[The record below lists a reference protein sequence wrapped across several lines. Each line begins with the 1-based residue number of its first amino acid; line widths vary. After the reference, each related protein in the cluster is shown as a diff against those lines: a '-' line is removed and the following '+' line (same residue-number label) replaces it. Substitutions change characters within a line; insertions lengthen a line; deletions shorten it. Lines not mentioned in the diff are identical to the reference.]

1 MNVFSQEFILL
12 ETRVEELK
20 KKFMASQLQDEKQDP
35 VAFLPDLEFSAAYK
49 LLVHAEIQDYL
60 EKKARKGLSLI
71 EADVN
76 ANGLST
82 SYFKIVIAIAIPFM
96 NDLKIKISHPLNEKD
111 FKDAVKSILEKA
123 RYFINNNNGIKN
135 KSFTMLSLMSC
146 SFKDPFD
153 SVLIANLDSYGQA
166 RGDVAHRSVKSV
178 QSINSPLS
186 EVGYVEQIL
195 KGFRIHFYGVNT

>member
-1 MNVFSQEFILL
+1 
-12 ETRVEELK
+12 
-20 KKFMASQLQDEKQDP
+20 MASQLQDEKQDP

-82 SYFKIVIAIAIPFM
+82 SYFKIVIAIAIAIPFM

>member
-1 MNVFSQEFILL
+1 MNALSQDFILL
-12 ETRVEELK
+12 ETRVGELK
-20 KKFMASQLQDEKQDP
+20 NKFMEGQLQDEKQNP
-35 VAFLPDLEFSAAYK
+35 VSFLPDLEFSAAYK

-71 EADVN
+71 ESDVN
-76 ANGLST
+76 ANGLNT
-82 SYFKIVIAIAIPFM
+82 SYFKIIIAIAIPFM
-96 NDLKIKISHPLNEKD
+96 SDLKVRITHPLNDKD
-111 FKDAVKSILEKA
+111 FKDAVKAILEKA

-135 KSFTMLSLMSC
+135 KSFTILSLMSC

-178 QSINSPLS
+178 QSINSPIS

-195 KGFRIHFYGVNT
+195 KGFRIHFYGVST